1 MRARF
6 DQLHRQPGPWFVA
19 LGGAG
24 MFGANFYL
32 YGSGGE
38 WIAVDCGFAL
48 NPTPSGRNSVSVPS
62 LSALERHDI
71 KLSALLI
78 THGHEDHIGA
88 IPHLWRAL
96 DCPIYASPFAAQL
109 IRAKL
114 DPGLTWPRLQEIRP
128 LEPIGIG
135 AFQAEWIPVTHSIPE
150 SHAIVLEVAGKRLY
164 HSGDWKLDNHPVV
177 GELTAQAR
185 LQQLGRAGIDVI
197 IGDSTNAP
205 VPGASRSEATVQNGL
220 QDAIRPCR
228 QRVIVTCFASNLA
241 RLHSLADIAFDC
253 GRYAALLGRSLTHMH
268 SIGRAQGYLPGRP
281 GYIGP
286 WELGHLPREQQL
298 WVCTGSQGE
307 PGAALGRLAAG
318 SHPQLSLEAG
328 DTVIFSSRLIPG
340 NELALERIKQG
351 LKEQGVELIDDDMQ
365 PDVHASGHPPQDD
378 LRQLYSWLK
387 ARHLLPVHGERYHQ
401 QAHMALGRELGLGGL
416 IPANGDLIDLSA
428 HPAKVAELPWGLID
442 LNPSDKPQASSRK

>member
-114 DPGLTWPRLQEIRP
+114 DPGLQSSPPPPWTFR
-128 LEPIGIG
+128 
-135 AFQAEWIPVTHSIPE
+135 
-150 SHAIVLEVAGKRLY
+150 
-164 HSGDWKLDNHPVV
+164 
-177 GELTAQAR
+177 
-185 LQQLGRAGIDVI
+185 
-197 IGDSTNAP
+197 
-205 VPGASRSEATVQNGL
+205 SR
-220 QDAIRPCR
+220 I
-228 QRVIVTCFASNLA
+228 
-241 RLHSLADIAFDC
+241 
-253 GRYAALLGRSLTHMH
+253 
-268 SIGRAQGYLPGRP
+268 
-281 GYIGP
+281 
-286 WELGHLPREQQL
+286 
-298 WVCTGSQGE
+298 
-307 PGAALGRLAAG
+307 
-318 SHPQLSLEAG
+318 
-328 DTVIFSSRLIPG
+328 
-340 NELALERIKQG
+340 
-351 LKEQGVELIDDDMQ
+351 
-365 PDVHASGHPPQDD
+365 
-378 LRQLYSWLK
+378 
-387 ARHLLPVHGERYHQ
+387 
-401 QAHMALGRELGLGGL
+401 
-416 IPANGDLIDLSA
+416 
-428 HPAKVAELPWGLID
+428 
-442 LNPSDKPQASSRK
+442 